1 MNNERKIFI
10 TAEELS
16 ELMGVSL
23 GHAYKLIRGMNKDL
37 KDTGYLVIAGKV
49 PKAYFEQKL
58 FGYTANG
65 GAI

>member
-37 KDTGYLVIAGKV
+37 KDTG
-49 PKAYFEQKL
+49 
-58 FGYTANG
+58 
-65 GAI
+65 